1 MNPIAL
7 TVGDPA
13 PIFNLPN
20 QHGEE
25 ISLGSLKGKK
35 VLLSWHPLAFT
46 PVCELQ
52 MRALEI
58 KAATFEELNTVALGM
73 SVDTVPSKAA
83 WARQMGVEKTHLL
96 ADFWPHGGVT
106 KAYDLFIEEKG
117 VSGRANIL
125 VDEQGAIEWL
135 KVYEMRE
142 LPDIEAVIRHLKT
155 G

>member
-1 MNPIAL
+1 
-7 TVGDPA
+7 
-13 PIFNLPN
+13 
-20 QHGEE
+20 
-25 ISLGSLKGKK
+25 
-35 VLLSWHPLAFT
+35 
-46 PVCELQ
+46 
-52 MRALEI
+52 
-58 KAATFEELNTVALGM
+58 M